1 VGEARTRYVD
11 PWLAVR
17 PHGLTLARVDL
28 APLRHRNFRLL
39 FIGQFVSLFGSMLS
53 YVALPYVLYASTK
66 STVLTGLLGV
76 IQLAPSVVGGLFGGA
91 LADAIDRRRLIVSCE
106 AAMGLV
112 VLGVGLS
119 VRCYAPG
126 YPPAALLLLAAAV
139 LAVLNGIHRPALEAL
154 TALLVPKSD
163 MTAAATLSSFQHT
176 VCMIGG
182 PAVAGIL
189 IGIGGADLAFDIDC
203 LSFAIAVVCLIGL
216 REIAAPAQVVDLTL
230 ESIREG
236 FVYAM
241 SRKDLVGT
249 YLVDIIAMTF
259 SMPNLLFPAVADAFG
274 NSMYL
279 GWLHSGIAVGAMLA
293 TLTSARWIKGRH
305 HGRIILIAAAAWS
318 ACMVGFGMSPSFP
331 LAMLFLVLAGYAD
344 MVSGVFRQTIWNQ
357 TIPSHLR
364 GRLAGIE
371 MISYLTGPMLG
382 NTQLGVLS
390 SAIGIQRAISLS
402 SLVGL
407 CGVAACARWLPQF
420 RSYLAPES
428 ATPDAV
434 SEAAHEVAQHAEAA
448 LVPQGRI
455 STAPPSGA

>member
-1 VGEARTRYVD
+1 
-11 PWLAVR
+11 
-17 PHGLTLARVDL
+17 
-28 APLRHRNFRLL
+28 L

-53 YVALPYVLYASTK
+53 YVALPYVLYESTK

-91 LADAIDRRRLIVSCE
+91 LADSIDRRRLIVTCE

-119 VRCYAPG
+119 VRFYAPG
-126 YPPAALLLLAAAV
+126 YPPAALLLAAAAL

-154 TALLVPKSD
+154 TQLLVPKSE

-176 VCMIGG
+176 VCMIGA

-189 IGIGGADLAFDIDC
+189 IGVGGADLAFDIDF
-203 LSFAIAVVCLIGL
+203 LSFAVAVVCLVGL
-216 REIAAPAQVVDLTL
+216 REIALPAQVADLTL

-241 SRKDLVGT
+241 SRKELVGT

-274 NSMYL
+274 NPMYL

-293 TLTSARWIKGRH
+293 TLTSARWITGRH

-318 ACMVGFGMSPSFP
+318 ACMVGFGMSRSFP
-331 LAMLFLVLAGYAD
+331 LALVFLVLAGYAD

-402 SLVGL
+402 SLIGL
-407 CGVAACARWLPQF
+407 FGVAACARWLPQF
-420 RSYLAPES
+420 RKYLAPENAS
-428 ATPDAV
+428 LDAV

>member
-1 VGEARTRYVD
+1 
-11 PWLAVR
+11 
-17 PHGLTLARVDL
+17 VDL

-53 YVALPYVLYASTK
+53 YVVLPYVLYESTK

-76 IQLAPSVVGGLFGGA
+76 IQLAPSVVGGLLGGA
-91 LADAIDRRRLIVSCE
+91 LADSIDRRRLIVVCE
-106 AAMGLV
+106 AAMALV
-112 VLGVGLS
+112 VLALGLAI
-119 VRCYAPG
+119 RFHAPG
-126 YPPAALLLLAAAV
+126 YPHPVWLLTAAAL
-139 LAVLNGIHRPALEAL
+139 LAVLNGIHSPALEAL
-154 TALLVPKSD
+154 TSLLVPKHE
-163 MTAAATLSSFQHT
+163 MPAAATLHSFQHNL
-176 VCMIGG
+176 CMIGG

-189 IGIGGADLAFDIDC
+189 IGIGGPDLAFDID
-203 LSFAIAVVCLIGL
+203 FASYSIAVACLIGL
-216 REIAAPAQVVDLTL
+216 RAIPVPEQAVDLTL

-236 FVYAM
+236 FRYAL
-241 SRKDLVGT
+241 SRKDLLGT

-259 SMPNLLFPAVADAFG
+259 SMPNLLFPAVAAAFG
-274 NSMYL
+274 SSVYL
-279 GWLHSGIAVGAMLA
+279 GWLHSGLATGALLA
-293 TLTSARWIKGRH
+293 TLTTTRLNKLRH

-318 ACMVGFGMSPSFP
+318 ACMIGFGMAPSFP
-331 LAMLFLVLAGYAD
+331 VAVLFLVLAGYAD

-382 NTQLGVLS
+382 NTQLGLLS
-390 SAIGIQRAISLS
+390 GAIGIQRAISLS

-407 CGVAACARWLPQF
+407 CGVAACARWLPAF
-420 RSYLAPES
+420 RNYLAPETGS
-428 ATPDAV
+428 AEALT
-434 SEAAHEVAQHAEAA
+434 EAAHEVAQHAEAS